1 MLDRLGNEVDFTEMF
16 MEETLSAKDKKEL
29 PDSMYGLVYTDEK
42 GNKVRKFP
50 LNDES
55 HVRQA
60 AIFFDRAKDLTEDQK
75 RELARNIIRRAKELD
90 MDYSGWESL
99 KPYLDKSVKESFM
112 TYEWLMKQD
121 YPDPDSTTGTSD
133 FDGYINDDE
142 YYGEAD
148 QALMNQIQKKED
160 NIPLFQLRT
169 YAKNHLSKR
178 SVAGT
183 IELVFKIG
191 REYTGNNNF
200 EKRCHGY
207 FLNLLREIDSCIKK
221 SGDRISAVKKP
232 KWFFYERKIKQLF
245 NLIDV
250 GYAKDRTLSYISGN
264 RGIISF
270 NEKESI
276 KYTYDPNTDIL
287 IHRSRNPN
295 INMLI
300 PSHESRDGIVY
311 PRPRIYCYLEQR
323 ANFRLG
329 AQDNGQYGDNV
340 YEIVIP
346 KSITVF
352 RDMEYGK
359 PHDNSK
365 YAKEVFINT
374 NAPLKAKPLTSDNT
388 GNNQI
393 NQQQT
398 GSQNMSPPPIKESFE
413 EMFGP
418 VIQEAFDAVTG
429 EEIPIKHAYTME
441 EMKKRTFSESEL
453 KHVKH
458 NDDLVPVKRPD
469 EDEVYFGS
477 PTNYMP
483 EIDLDGPLFVTPYK
497 GLASIYVGRD
507 TVKSKIPR
515 GNYNLQYE
523 EWGRLGEV
531 DKPLSDVHVYVEG
544 YPFLEQTVVEG
555 EGYIHCVKTKDYT
568 DNFYRYTW
576 MNNREYLIANTDN
589 MKVEFTRSIR
599 CKVKYYIKGKPAPKG
614 KQYGPSKSGI
624 LQYIHDIADK
634 IHAKYKAD
642 QKEPTG
648 NQNCL
653 LCSWCAEASIRGGEY
668 LPRPVYSPRDSA
680 LEIEPE
686 SMITGIKRVNLKGGY
701 HSLLSHL
708 KSAKEPFAR
717 WYCHVQ
723 WGDSNGGH
731 EFLIV
736 KIDDNSFG
744 IMDAQQGTVK
754 PLNTDDY
761 HVKDIDWSGSY
772 ICRIDDKPFKYM
784 KLDQIN
790 DPKKTLPW
798 DPKKD
803 IPYMVKHGMCTKE
816 EAEKELKKTETNLFT
831 SELKKA
837 LGQTPIQESASDPMT
852 IIPKDLRDWLK
863 KGDYSSLEKDDAYYY
878 VEGHPVEEF
887 FREPEFCKGYFYPDK
902 EDDPI
907 LHCIVF
913 SNDNGNGLVYDW
925 TDECYY
931 YAYHD
936 WIDDDTG
943 FLHRERLSSESWTQ
957 IIEPH
962 NLGQKTRSRITRIIP
977 KERVYYRF
985 EYEGEGIYDAYKHHA
1000 SWLQWREF
1008 KQSYAA
1014 TWLNIVPNYRNGEK
1028 SYFTEEGYRM
1038 FMEHTYPEMIK
1049 VLDESKIEEI
1059 RVNLK
1064 PEDIRYEDKYQAT
1077 TKVGVPEPK
1086 PIQETALPEGVYL
1099 RRATE
1104 SDLTN
1109 IIQWKLDSVNPETRN
1124 DPRTIAFIKNDAKE
1138 NLKDTKM
1145 IMYNNDLIGVLE
1157 SCYIDNGEWWYIGEI
1172 YLIPEYRGR
1181 GFGRAILQREIDSHD
1196 KIKLRVSK
1204 NNTHAID
1211 LYKSLGFNIAE
1222 EDEYA
1227 YIMTLVKDN
1236 IQEGAWNDIRNGVN
1250 PWSKKRVFHIT
1261 KQGHLDGQIFKPRVP
1276 EYLDKYDPSQ
1286 DKFEDVDNPRICFSN
1301 SIEGALNAII
1311 VNIGRWKTA
1320 NKLGDWY
1327 VYVPEKPLKE
1337 YKYRTTRQLVDEKKV
1352 YDANVTNEIWIE
1364 EPVRLKQYG
1373 IIHVDQVSDKHTK
1386 KTVPTTT
1393 GFVGHRYRYD
1403 FKYHW
1408 LVKPKVIADLPYDY
1422 SPKSVCEDMVN
1433 ELSGFKYGLGYDGSI
1448 HHGSSKDFDE
1458 KYRLESSEEFE
1469 KNGGGICYDYVEW
1482 EAGYLEAYGY
1492 TCRKFYISTDTKD
1505 MDTHTF
1511 ILVDDGKG
1519 GFIYPEAA
1527 FKPMEGVY
1535 EVKSPE
1541 EAALKVMDHIFDI
1554 NDNDKKYDEIKYY
1567 VWEYKGHPPY
1577 GSDMETCHKYF
1588 TKGEP
1593 FHEGTVKK
1601 LKRKE

>member
-1 MLDRLGNEVDFTEMF
+1 MIDRFGKEIDFSELF
-16 MEETLSAKDKKEL
+16 MEETLSTKDKKEL

-75 RELARNIIRRAKELD
+75 RELARNIVRRAKELD

-99 KPYLDKSVKESFM
+99 KPYLDK
-112 TYEWLMKQD
+112 
-121 YPDPDSTTGTSD
+121 PD
-133 FDGYINDDE
+133 
-142 YYGEAD
+142 
-148 QALMNQIQKKED
+148 K
-160 NIPLFQLRT
+160 
-169 YAKNHLSKR
+169 
-178 SVAGT
+178 
-183 IELVFKIG
+183 
-191 REYTGNNNF
+191 
-200 EKRCHGY
+200 
-207 FLNLLREIDSCIKK
+207 
-221 SGDRISAVKKP
+221 
-232 KWFFYERKIKQLF
+232 
-245 NLIDV
+245 
-250 GYAKDRTLSYISGN
+250 
-264 RGIISF
+264 
-270 NEKESI
+270 
-276 KYTYDPNTDIL
+276 
-287 IHRSRNPN
+287 
-295 INMLI
+295 
-300 PSHESRDGIVY
+300 
-311 PRPRIYCYLEQR
+311 
-323 ANFRLG
+323 
-329 AQDNGQYGDNV
+329 
-340 YEIVIP
+340 
-346 KSITVF
+346 
-352 RDMEYGK
+352 
-359 PHDNSK
+359 
-365 YAKEVFINT
+365 
-374 NAPLKAKPLTSDNT
+374 
-388 GNNQI
+388 
-393 NQQQT
+393 
-398 GSQNMSPPPIKESFE
+398 PIKESFE

-418 VIQEAFDAVTG
+418 VIQEAFNAVTG

-441 EMKKRTFSESEL
+441 EMKERTFSESEL

-507 TVKSKIPR
+507 IVKSKIPR

-523 EWGRLGEV
+523 EWGKLGEV

-568 DNFYRYTW
+568 DDFYRYSW

-589 MKVEFTRSIR
+589 MKVEFTRSIK
-599 CKVKYYIKGKPAPKG
+599 CKVKYHIVGKPSPKG
-614 KQYGPSKSGI
+614 KQYGPSKGGI
-624 LQYIHDIADK
+624 LRYIHEIADK

-642 QKEPTG
+642 QKDPTG

-668 LPRPVYSPRDSA
+668 LPRPVYSPRDSV

-686 SMITGIKRVNLKGGY
+686 DMITGIKRVNLKGGY

-717 WYCHVQ
+717 WYCHVK
-723 WGDSNGGH
+723 WSNSNGGH

-761 HVKDIDWSGSY
+761 HVKDIDWNESY

-816 EAEKELKKTETNLFT
+816 EAEKELKKMETNLFN

-837 LGQTPIQESASDPMT
+837 LHQTP
-852 IIPKDLRDWLK
+852 
-863 KGDYSSLEKDDAYYY
+863 
-878 VEGHPVEEF
+878 
-887 FREPEFCKGYFYPDK
+887 
-902 EDDPI
+902 
-907 LHCIVF
+907 
-913 SNDNGNGLVYDW
+913 
-925 TDECYY
+925 
-931 YAYHD
+931 
-936 WIDDDTG
+936 
-943 FLHRERLSSESWTQ
+943 
-957 IIEPH
+957 
-962 NLGQKTRSRITRIIP
+962 
-977 KERVYYRF
+977 
-985 EYEGEGIYDAYKHHA
+985 
-1000 SWLQWREF
+1000 
-1008 KQSYAA
+1008 
-1014 TWLNIVPNYRNGEK
+1014 
-1028 SYFTEEGYRM
+1028 
-1038 FMEHTYPEMIK
+1038 
-1049 VLDESKIEEI
+1049 
-1059 RVNLK
+1059 
-1064 PEDIRYEDKYQAT
+1064 
-1077 TKVGVPEPK
+1077 
-1086 PIQETALPEGVYL
+1086 
-1099 RRATE
+1099 
-1104 SDLTN
+1104 
-1109 IIQWKLDSVNPETRN
+1109 
-1124 DPRTIAFIKNDAKE
+1124 
-1138 NLKDTKM
+1138 
-1145 IMYNNDLIGVLE
+1145 
-1157 SCYIDNGEWWYIGEI
+1157 
-1172 YLIPEYRGR
+1172 
-1181 GFGRAILQREIDSHD
+1181 
-1196 KIKLRVSK
+1196 
-1204 NNTHAID
+1204 
-1211 LYKSLGFNIAE
+1211 
-1222 EDEYA
+1222 
-1227 YIMTLVKDN
+1227 

-1301 SIEGALNAII
+1301 SIEGALNAIL

-1422 SPKSVCEDMVN
+1422 SPKSVCEDMVS
-1433 ELSGFKYGLGYDGSI
+1433 ELSGFKYGLGYGGSI

-1458 KYRLESSEEFE
+1458 KYRLESPEEFE

-1492 TCRKFYISTDTKD
+1492 TCRKFYISTDTED

-1511 ILVDDGKG
+1511 ILVDDGNGK
-1519 GFIYPEAA
+1519 FIYPEAA
-1527 FKPMEGVY
+1527 FKLLEGTY
-1535 EVKSPE
+1535 TVKFLD
-1541 EAALKVMDHIFDI
+1541 EAVDMIMKKAWDI
-1554 NDNDKKYDEIKYY
+1554 NDNKSKYDKIKYY
-1567 VWEYKGHPPY
+1567 VWEYKDHPPY
-1577 GSDMETCHKYF
+1577 GSDMKTCHEYF

-1593 FHEGTVKK
+1593 IGEGMIKNPY
-1601 LKRKE
+1601 KRKD